1 MVLTGVNENQRENIE
16 VAIERKDL
24 AVMEEIQD
32 GKKTSGKPE

>member
-32 GKKTSGKPE
+32 GKKNFWEA